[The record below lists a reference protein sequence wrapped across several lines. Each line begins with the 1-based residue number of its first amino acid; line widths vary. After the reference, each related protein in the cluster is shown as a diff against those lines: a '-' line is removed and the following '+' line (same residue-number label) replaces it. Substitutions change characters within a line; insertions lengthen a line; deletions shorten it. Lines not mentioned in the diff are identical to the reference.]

1 MTASC
6 ASDTSEQTV
15 SSEPS
20 RSIERQPIAETKT
33 ETPDPLPTDAD
44 THLPLPE
51 DVQEARIEHLT
62 DGDTLALRAYVVGK
76 VLSSTSQITV
86 RLLEID
92 TPETKKPGTAVQC
105 FGPQAS
111 AELARLAPVGSTVYV
126 AGDKT
131 RQDRYGR
138 DLLYLWTA
146 KGRSINLAMVDG
158 GFGKAVL
165 YLPNDR
171 YITVMRQAESRAKA
185 AKRGLWSACAAP
197 AKTPAKTMSPTK
209 TSPTPVRTSSP
220 PRTTSPAPARTTSR
234 GNCDPSYPSVCIP
247 PGPPDLDCGEISH
260 RRFTVL
266 APDPHRFDADDDGI
280 GCESG

>member
-1 MTASC
+1 MRSASAGLVLAAAVAVMTASC
-6 ASDTSEQTV
+6 ANGTSEQTV
-15 SSEPS
+15 SSEPT
-20 RSIERQPIAETKT
+20 RSAEGQPIAE
-33 ETPDPLPTDAD
+33 DPLPTDGDA
-44 THLPLPE
+44 HLPVPG

-92 TPETKKPGTAVQC
+92 TPETKKPGTAIQC

-111 AELARLAPVGSTVYV
+111 AELARLAPVGSAVYV

-146 KGRSINLAMVDG
+146 KGRSINLAIVEG

-165 YLPNDR
+165 YAPNDR
-171 YITVMRQAESRAKA
+171 YITAMRQAESRAKA
-185 AKRGLWSACAAP
+185 AKRGLWSACATP
-197 AKTPAKTMSPTK
+197 AKTPAKTMSPT
-209 TSPTPVRTSSP
+209 PT
-220 PRTTSPAPARTTSR
+220 RTTSPARTASR

-247 PGPPDLDCGEISH
+247 PGPPDLDCGEISY

-266 APDPHRFDADDDGI
+266 APDPHGFDADNDGI